1 MTSTDLPV
9 RDSGPAPHTPHTGR
23 AAAVRRRAPRTGPHS
38 RHHPRTHLTLGAGRT
53 SRVLALAALTVMA
66 LVWLLPMAWALLTAF
81 KSERD
86 ASDPL
91 HWLLPAHG
99 FTLQGFSAV
108 WERGDLPLWMLNS
121 LLISAAVTVIT
132 VLVSAMAGY
141 AFSRTLFA
149 GRRWLFAL
157 TVAAV
162 LVPPQILIVPWFQQM
177 LSLGLLDTYAA
188 VILPQTVAPVMV
200 FILKKHFDSLP
211 HELEEAARIDGA
223 GHWRIFWSVLLPL
236 SRPMLAA
243 VSIFVFIGAWN
254 NFLWPFISTSD
265 PALMT
270 LPVGITSV
278 KDAYGI
284 QYAQSMASAVLAA
297 LPLVVVFM
305 FFQRHIVKS
314 VATTGLGGQ

>member
-1 MTSTDLPV
+1 MTATDA
-9 RDSGPAPHTPHTGR
+9 PADTASDPR
-23 AAAVRRRAPRTGPHS
+23 AARPLRTSRPPRRPARSHTN
-38 RHHPRTHLTLGAGRT
+38 LTLGASRT
-53 SRVLALAALTVMA
+53 ARTLALAALAVAA

-91 HWLLPAHG
+91 HWLWPEHG
-99 FTLQGFSAV
+99 FTLQGFSSV
-108 WERGDLPLWMLNS
+108 WERGALPLWMLNS
-121 LLISAAVTVIT
+121 LLISSAVTVVT

-149 GRRWLFAL
+149 GRRTLFVL

-177 LSLGLLDTYAA
+177 LTLHLLDTYAA

-211 HELEEAARIDGA
+211 RELEEAARIDGA

-243 VSIFVFIGAWN
+243 VAIFVFIGAWN
-254 NFLWPFISTSD
+254 NFLWPFVSTSD
-265 PALMT
+265 PSLMT

-278 KDAYGI
+278 KDAYGV

-297 LPLVVVFM
+297 LPLVAVFV
-305 FFQRHIVKS
+305 FFQRHIVQS

>member
-1 MTSTDLPV
+1 MTSTDAPA
-9 RDSGPAPHTPHTGR
+9 RSKPAPQ
-23 AAAVRRRAPRTGPHS
+23 VRRPVTPPR
-38 RHHPRTHLTLGAGRT
+38 RPRRPERSQTNLTLGASRT
-53 SRVLALAALTVMA
+53 ARVLALVVLGVAA

-81 KSERD
+81 KSEQD

-91 HWLLPAHG
+91 HWLWPKHG
-99 FTLQGFSAV
+99 FTLDGFSSV

-149 GRRWLFAL
+149 GRRWLFTL

-177 LSLGLLDTYAA
+177 LTLNLLDTYAA

-211 HELEEAARIDGA
+211 KELEEAARIDGA

-243 VSIFVFIGAWN
+243 VAIFVFIGAWN

-265 PALMT
+265 PSLMT
-270 LPVGITSV
+270 LPVGITTV

-297 LPLVVVFM
+297 LPLIVVFV

>member
-1 MTSTDLPV
+1 MTSTEA
-9 RDSGPAPHTPHTGR
+9 PARR
-23 AAAVRRRAPRTGPHS
+23 ATKPQVRRPVTPPRPPRRTERS
-38 RHHPRTHLTLGAGRT
+38 RTNLTLGESRVA
-53 SRVLALAALTVMA
+53 RVLALAVLTVGA
-66 LVWLLPMAWALLTAF
+66 LIWLLPMAWALLTAF
-81 KSERD
+81 KTEQD

-91 HWLLPAHG
+91 HWLWPEHG
-99 FTLQGFSAV
+99 FTFDGFSAV

-121 LLISAAVTVIT
+121 LIISAAVTVVT

-157 TVAAV
+157 TIAAV

-177 LSLGLLDTYAA
+177 LTLHLLDTYAA

-211 HELEEAARIDGA
+211 KELEEAARIDGA

-243 VSIFVFIGAWN
+243 VAIFVFIGAWN
-254 NFLWPFISTSD
+254 NFLWPFVSTSD
-265 PALMT
+265 PSLMT
-270 LPVGITSV
+270 LPVGITTV

-297 LPLVVVFM
+297 LPLVVVFL

>member
-1 MTSTDLPV
+1 MTV
-9 RDSGPAPHTPHTGR
+9 RH
-23 AAAVRRRAPRTGPHS
+23 
-38 RHHPRTHLTLGAGRT
+38 RTHLSLGEGRT
-53 SRVLALAALTVMA
+53 SRLLALAALTVMA

-81 KSERD
+81 KTEQD
-86 ASDPL
+86 ASDPV
-91 HWLLPAHG
+91 HWFWPQNGLT
-99 FTLQGFSAV
+99 FDGFSTV
-108 WERGDLPLWMLNS
+108 WQRGDLPLWMLNS
-121 LLISAAVTVIT
+121 FLISAAVTVIT

-141 AFSRTLFA
+141 AFSRTLFT

-162 LVPPQILIVPWFQQM
+162 LVPPQLLIVPWFQQM
-177 LSLGLLDTYAA
+177 LSLHLLDTYAA

-254 NFLWPFISTSD
+254 NFLWPFVSTSD

-297 LPLVVVFM
+297 LPLVVVFL

>member
-1 MTSTDLPV
+1 MTSTELSV
-9 RDSGPAPHTPHTGR
+9 RTPSAQRPPRMPGSAGTRGDRRGR
-23 AAAVRRRAPRTGPHS
+23 T
-38 RHHPRTHLTLGAGRT
+38 TNLTLGPSPLARAVALA
-53 SRVLALAALTVMA
+53 VLAVIALA
-66 LVWLLPMAWALLTAF
+66 WLLPMLWALLTAF
-81 KSERD
+81 KSEQD
-86 ASDPL
+86 ASDPE
-91 HWLLPAHG
+91 HWGLPRHG
-99 FTLQGFSAV
+99 FTLRGFRIV

-121 LLISAAVTVIT
+121 FLIATAVTVVT

-141 AFSRTLFA
+141 AFSRTSFA
-149 GRRWLFAL
+149 GRRPLFAL

-162 LVPPQILIVPWFQQM
+162 LVPPQILIVPWFRQM
-177 LSLGLLDTYAA
+177 LGLHLLDTYAG

-211 HELEEAARIDGA
+211 RELEEAARIDGA

-243 VSIFVFIGAWN
+243 VAIFVFIGAWN
-254 NFLWPFISTSD
+254 NFLWPFVSTSD

-278 KDAYGI
+278 KDAYGV
-284 QYAQSMASAVLAA
+284 QYAQTMASAVLAA
-297 LPLVVVFM
+297 LPLVAVFL

>member
-9 RDSGPAPHTPHTGR
+9 RPAPQADGHIR
-23 AAAVRRRAPRTGPHS
+23 ELRVRRRSS
-38 RHHPRTHLTLGAGRT
+38 RRRTHLSLGEGRT
-53 SRVLALAALTVMA
+53 SRLLALTALTVTA
-66 LVWLLPMAWALLTAF
+66 AVWLLPMAWALLTAF
-81 KSERD
+81 KSEQD
-86 ASDPL
+86 ASDPGHWFWPRHGLTL
-91 HWLLPAHG
+91 H
-99 FTLQGFSAV
+99 GFSAV
-108 WERGDLPLWMLNS
+108 WERGDLPMWMLNS
-121 LLISAAVTVIT
+121 FLIAAAVTLIT
-132 VLVSAMAGY
+132 VMVSAMAGY
-141 AFSRTLFA
+141 AFSRTRFA
-149 GRRWLFAL
+149 GRRTLFAL

-162 LVPPQILIVPWFQQM
+162 LVPPQLLIVPWFQQM
-177 LSLGLLDTYAA
+177 LSLHLLDTYAA

-211 HELEEAARIDGA
+211 RELEEAARIDGA

-243 VSIFVFIGAWN
+243 VAIFVFIGAWN
-254 NFLWPFISTSD
+254 NFLWPFVSTSD

-297 LPLVVVFM
+297 LPLVVVFL

>member
-1 MTSTDLPV
+1 MASTDTSVRAASAPRKMPPV
-9 RDSGPAPHTPHTGR
+9 RPPGPPRRPSR
-23 AAAVRRRAPRTGPHS
+23 ARGN
-38 RHHPRTHLTLGAGRT
+38 LTLGESRT
-53 SRVLALAALTVMA
+53 ARVLATTALTAAA
-66 LVWLLPMAWALLTAF
+66 LVWLLPMSWALLTAF
-81 KSERD
+81 KSEQD

-91 HWLLPAHG
+91 HWLWPRHGLTLKG
-99 FTLQGFSAV
+99 FTTV

-141 AFSRTLFA
+141 AFSRTAFA
-149 GRRWLFAL
+149 GRRSLFAL

-162 LVPPQILIVPWFQQM
+162 LVPPQILIVPWFRQM
-177 LSLGLLDTYAA
+177 LTLHLLDTYAA

-211 HELEEAARIDGA
+211 RELEEAARIDGA

-243 VSIFVFIGAWN
+243 VAIFVFIGAWN
-254 NFLWPFISTSD
+254 NFLWPFVSTSD
-265 PALMT
+265 PSLMT

-297 LPLVVVFM
+297 LPLVVVFV

>member
-1 MTSTDLPV
+1 MTATETPV
-9 RDSGPAPHTPHTGR
+9 RAPSSPGR
-23 AAAVRRRAPRTGPHS
+23 RRPLVPPRPVRRPRRAPAN
-38 RHHPRTHLTLGAGRT
+38 LTLGESRT
-53 SRVLALAALTVMA
+53 ARVLAFVVLAVAAL
-66 LVWLLPMAWALLTAF
+66 LWLLPMSWALLTAF
-81 KSERD
+81 KSEQD

-91 HWLLPAHG
+91 HWLWPEHG
-99 FTLQGFSAV
+99 FTLDGFSSV
-108 WERGDLPLWMLNS
+108 WDRGALPLWMLNS
-121 LLISAAVTVIT
+121 LLIAAAVTVIT

-141 AFSRTLFA
+141 AFSRTAFA
-149 GRRWLFAL
+149 GRRVLFTL

-177 LSLGLLDTYAA
+177 LTLHLLDTYAA

-211 HELEEAARIDGA
+211 KELEEAARIDGA

-243 VSIFVFIGAWN
+243 VAIFVFIGAWN
-254 NFLWPFISTSD
+254 NFLWPFVSTSD

-297 LPLVVVFM
+297 LPLVVVFV

>member
-1 MTSTDLPV
+1 MRRRTA
-9 RDSGPAPHTPHTGR
+9 G
-23 AAAVRRRAPRTGPHS
+23 VRRRSAPPGG
-38 RHHPRTHLTLGAGRT
+38 HLTLGPSRLART
-53 SRVLALAALTVMA
+53 LALAVLAVLA
-66 LVWLLPMAWALLTAF
+66 AVWLLPMAWAVLTAF
-81 KSERD
+81 KSEQD
-86 ASDPL
+86 ASDPG
-91 HWLLPAHG
+91 HWFGPAHG
-99 FTLQGFSAV
+99 FTLHGFATV

-121 LLISAAVTVIT
+121 FLISAAVTVVT

-162 LVPPQILIVPWFQQM
+162 VVPPQILVVPWFRQM
-177 LSLGLLDTYAA
+177 LTLHLLDTYAA
-188 VILPQTVAPVMV
+188 VVLPQTVAPVMV

-211 HELEEAARIDGA
+211 RELEEAARIDGA
-223 GHWRIFWSVLLPL
+223 GHWRVFWSVLLPL

-243 VSIFVFIGAWN
+243 VAIFVFIGAWN

-270 LPVGITSV
+270 LPVGITAV
-278 KDAYGI
+278 KDAYGV
-284 QYAQSMASAVLAA
+284 QYAQTMASAVLAA
-297 LPLVVVFM
+297 LPLVLVFL
-305 FFQRHIVKS
+305 FFQRQIVKS

>member
-1 MTSTDLPV
+1 MTSTELPV
-9 RDSGPAPHTPHTGR
+9 RTDPARQTAGP
-23 AAAVRRRAPRTGPHS
+23 VRELRVTRRARSGRTN
-38 RHHPRTHLTLGAGRT
+38 LTLGESRI
-53 SRVLALAALTVMA
+53 SRVLALAALTVLA
-66 LVWLLPMAWALLTAF
+66 VVWLLPMSWALLTAF
-81 KSERD
+81 KSEAD
-86 ASDPL
+86 ASDPA
-91 HWLLPAHG
+91 HWFWPKHG
-99 FTLQGFSAV
+99 FTLHGFSTV

-141 AFSRTLFA
+141 AFSRTRFP
-149 GRRWLFAL
+149 GRRWLFVL

-162 LVPPQILIVPWFQQM
+162 LVPPQVLIVPWFQQM
-177 LSLGLLDTYAA
+177 LTLHLLDTYAA

-211 HELEEAARIDGA
+211 RELEEAARIDGA
-223 GHWRIFWSVLLPL
+223 GHWRIFWSVLIPL

-243 VSIFVFIGAWN
+243 VAIFVFIGAWN
-254 NFLWPFISTSD
+254 NFLWPFVSTSD
-265 PALMT
+265 PNLMT

-284 QYAQSMASAVLAA
+284 QYAQTMASAVLAA
-297 LPLVVVFM
+297 LPLVVVFV

>member
-1 MTSTDLPV
+1 MASTDLPV
-9 RDSGPAPHTPHTGR
+9 RTAPAPRVPPAVR
-23 AAAVRRRAPRTGPHS
+23 EVAARRRAA
-38 RHHPRTHLTLGAGRT
+38 HLSLGEGRT
-53 SRVLALAALTVMA
+53 TRILALTALTAMA
-66 LVWLLPMAWALLTAF
+66 LVWLLPVAWALLTAF
-81 KSERD
+81 KSEQD
-86 ASDPL
+86 ASDPV
-91 HWLLPAHG
+91 HWFWPRHGLTFHG
-99 FTLQGFSAV
+99 FSTV

-121 LLISAAVTVIT
+121 FLIAAAVTVIT

-141 AFSRTLFA
+141 AFSRTLFT
-149 GRRWLFAL
+149 GRRGLFAL

-162 LVPPQILIVPWFQQM
+162 VVPPQLLIVPWFQQM
-177 LSLGLLDTYAA
+177 LSLHLLDTYAA

-243 VSIFVFIGAWN
+243 VAIFVFIGAWN
-254 NFLWPFISTSD
+254 NFLWPFVSTSD
-265 PALMT
+265 PDLMT

>member
-1 MTSTDLPV
+1 MASTDLPV
-9 RDSGPAPHTPHTGR
+9 RTAPAPR
-23 AAAVRRRAPRTGPHS
+23 APYAVREVAVRRRAAHLSLGESRT
-38 RHHPRTHLTLGAGRT
+38 A
-53 SRVLALAALTVMA
+53 RVLALAALSVLA

-81 KSERD
+81 KSEQD
-86 ASDPL
+86 ASDPV
-91 HWLLPAHG
+91 HWLWPRHGLTFHG
-99 FTLQGFSAV
+99 FSTV
-108 WERGDLPLWMLNS
+108 WDRGELPLWMLNS
-121 LLISAAVTVIT
+121 FLVAAAVTVIT

-141 AFSRTLFA
+141 AFSRTRFA
-149 GRRWLFAL
+149 GRRRLFAL

-162 LVPPQILIVPWFQQM
+162 VVPPQLLIVPWFQQM
-177 LSLGLLDTYAA
+177 LSLHLVDTYAA

-211 HELEEAARIDGA
+211 RELEEAARIDGA

-243 VSIFVFIGAWN
+243 VAIFVFIGAWN
-254 NFLWPFISTSD
+254 NFLWPFVSTSD
-265 PALMT
+265 PDLMT

>member
-1 MTSTDLPV
+1 MRSHANLTLGESRT
-9 RDSGPAPHTPHTGR
+9 AR
-23 AAAVRRRAPRTGPHS
+23 AAALA
-38 RHHPRTHLTLGAGRT
+38 
-53 SRVLALAALTVMA
+53 VLAVAA

-81 KSERD
+81 KPEQD
-86 ASDPL
+86 ASNPL
-91 HWLLPAHG
+91 HWLWPEHG
-99 FTLQGFSAV
+99 FTLRGFSSV
-108 WERGDLPLWMLNS
+108 WERGALPLWMLNS
-121 LLISAAVTVIT
+121 LLISSAVTVIT

-149 GRRWLFAL
+149 GRRALFVL
-157 TVAAV
+157 TLAAV

-177 LSLGLLDTYAA
+177 LTLHLLDTYAA

-211 HELEEAARIDGA
+211 RELEEAARIDGA

-243 VSIFVFIGAWN
+243 VAIFVFIGAWN
-254 NFLWPFISTSD
+254 NFLWPFVSTSD

-278 KDAYGI
+278 KDAYGV

-297 LPLVVVFM
+297 LPLVAVFV

>member
-1 MTSTDLPV
+1 
-9 RDSGPAPHTPHTGR
+9 
-23 AAAVRRRAPRTGPHS
+23 
-38 RHHPRTHLTLGAGRT
+38 
-53 SRVLALAALTVMA
+53 MA
-66 LVWLLPMAWALLTAF
+66 LVLLLPVAWALLTAF
-81 KSERD
+81 KSEQD
-86 ASDPL
+86 ASDPA
-91 HWLLPAHG
+91 HWFWPRHG
-99 FTLQGFSAV
+99 FTFHGFSTV

-121 LLISAAVTVIT
+121 FLIAAAVTVIT

-149 GRRWLFAL
+149 GRRGLFAL

-162 LVPPQILIVPWFQQM
+162 VVPPQLLIVPWFQQM
-177 LSLGLLDTYAA
+177 LSLHLLDTYAA

-243 VSIFVFIGAWN
+243 VAIFVFIGAWN
-254 NFLWPFISTSD
+254 NFLWPFVSTSD
-265 PALMT
+265 PDLMT